1 MSSTGQLH
9 RGFPEPGA
17 IRGDVVATIGVFDG
31 VHRGHQR
38 LLHEVVA
45 GVAGAGTGVLVT
57 FDPHPRCVLD
67 PAGCPPLLTGVAER
81 ARLAARHGVGSA
93 IAIEF
98 SEELSTWT
106 AERFC
111 DRLLTSLQL
120 RRLVVGPGFALGRE
134 RAGDEAFLR
143 AYGSGHGFDV
153 VSVPPLTVA
162 GERVSSGRVRGAVL
176 EGRVEEATE
185 LLGRFHHLP
194 GTVARGDGRGRGLG
208 FPTANVAATAGHCVP
223 GAGVYA
229 TWLCVAGRWL
239 RAATSIGVRPT
250 FGGRTT
256 TVEAYVLD
264 FDEDIYDAGV
274 ELQFVAR
281 LREERAYA
289 DVASLVAQMHRDVEA
304 VRARMSGLDVPDAVA
319 V

>member
-1 MSSTGQLH
+1 MSAAAQLH
-9 RGFPEPGA
+9 RGFPAPGA
-17 IRGDVVATIGVFDG
+17 IAGDVVATIGVFDG

-38 LLHEVVA
+38 LLQEVVA
-45 GVAGAGTGVLVT
+45 GAGDASTGVLVT

-67 PAGCPPLLTGVAER
+67 RGGCPPLLSGAVER
-81 ARLAARHGVGSA
+81 TRLAARHGVAST
-93 IAIEF
+93 IAVEF
-98 SEELSTWT
+98 TEDLSTWT

-111 DRLLTSLQL
+111 DRLLESLRL

-143 AYGSGHGFDV
+143 RYGDGHGFDV
-153 VSVPPLTVA
+153 VSAPPLAIA
-162 GERVSSGRVRGAVL
+162 GERVSSGRIRTAVL
-176 EGRVEEATE
+176 EGRVEEAAE
-185 LLGRFHHLP
+185 LLGRCHHLP
-194 GTVARGDGRGRGLG
+194 GTVVRGDGRGRGLG
-208 FPTANVAATAGHCVP
+208 FPTANVAAPDGRCVP

-229 TWLCVAGRWL
+229 TWLRAGGRWL
-239 RAATSIGVRPT
+239 RAATGIGVRPT
-250 FGGRTT
+250 FGGETT

-264 FDEDIYDAGV
+264 FDEDIYDAEV

-289 DVASLVAQMHRDVEA
+289 DAASLVAQMRRDVDA
-304 VRARMSGLDVPDAVA
+304 VRVLMADLDEPVAVA